1 MKYFKAPLWK
11 TVLRA
16 SIQRRSLSQMNGEGK
31 PTSEANGRA
40 KRSSSTVFLPIGIV
54 FLAVAIAMIFLGT
67 TAWIAFF
74 TMGDTFLILGMM
86 NRTSKDERPQ
96 PTSS

>member
-1 MKYFKAPLWK
+1 
-11 TVLRA
+11 
-16 SIQRRSLSQMNGEGK
+16 MNGEGK

-40 KRSSSTVFLPIGIV
+40 KRSSTVFLPIGIV

-74 TMGDTFLILGMM
+74 TMSITFLILGMM

-96 PTSS
+96 PTRR